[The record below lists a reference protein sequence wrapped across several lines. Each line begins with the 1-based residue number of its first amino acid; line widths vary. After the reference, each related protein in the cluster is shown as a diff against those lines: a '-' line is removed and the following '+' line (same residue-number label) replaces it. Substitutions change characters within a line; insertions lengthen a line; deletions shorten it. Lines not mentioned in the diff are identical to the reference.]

1 MQKHKT
7 MMSNVDSLGKYR
19 NYIEQLKVENELMN
33 SSDDLVELC
42 KSNFRRLSLVKKFSV
57 IDEEILMY
65 ELSNIKDCSADFLGG
80 ILGFETTRMRFKEE
94 ITQCQEKESR
104 QKYEII

>member
-94 ITQCQEKESR
+94 ITQCQEKESS

>member
-42 KSNFRRLSLVKKFSV
+42 KSNFRRLSLVKKFSL

-94 ITQCQEKESR
+94 ITQCQEKESS

>member
-1 MQKHKT
+1 
-7 MMSNVDSLGKYR
+7 MSNVDSLGKYR

-94 ITQCQEKESR
+94 ITQCQEKESS